1 MENNFLNIEN
11 TENLDSQESNGN
23 SLNINN
29 QEDIQED
36 NQEDNQDSNIQEY
49 PEGFDTET
57 YDLTT
62 KTIKADKVKERFD
75 LSKKEIEKLNKQVL
89 DFRKVISKG
98 KAPEDIKNYEAS
110 HKPDSKFEK
119 YYTSDEK
126 TKETINSF
134 NEIAKN
140 TGLNL
145 DQHKAVLDF
154 FNNTMVNL
162 KVFDIR
168 TETELKL
175 QQEDWIKSEKA
186 KLGKDAD
193 SIIKDSLEFTNNF
206 GMFNEEQKESLK
218 NLMSSGAVGVSIIN
232 TIKNIIQGSNGQ
244 KVKIPMD
251 VKVGDIAD
259 DYTLASE
266 YYNSNTT
273 EARRK
278 QIMQDR
284 IKAGRTGFLP
294 TC

>member
-1 MENNFLNIEN
+1 MENNLLNV
-11 TENLDSQESNGN
+11 SQEA
-23 SLNINN
+23 NN
-29 QEDIQED
+29 QNLD
-36 NQEDNQDSNIQEY
+36 NQEVDNQNNGNQDSNNSNDNNTDNSQEY
-49 PEGFDTET
+49 PEGFDAET
-57 YDLTT
+57 YDLATNS
-62 KTIKADKVKERFD
+62 IKADKVKERFD

-98 KAPEDIKNYEAS
+98 KAPEDIKDYES
-110 HKPDSKFEK
+110 SYKPDSKFEK
-119 YYTSDEK
+119 YYTGDDT

-134 NEIAKN
+134 NELAKN

-154 FNNTMVNL
+154 FNDTMVNL
-162 KVFDIR
+162 KVFDTRSENEI
-168 TETELKL
+168 KI
-175 QQEDWIKSEKA
+175 QQEDWIKAEKV
-186 KLGKDAD
+186 KLGKEAD
-193 SIIKDSLEFTNNF
+193 NIIKDSLEFTNNF
-206 GMFNEEQKESLK
+206 GMFNEEQKEALK
-218 NLMSSGAVGVSIIN
+218 GLMSSGAVGVSIVN
-232 TIKNIIQGSNGQ
+232 TIKNIIQGNNGQ

-284 IKAGRTGFLP
+284 IKADRTGFLP